1 MPLTKYRTPFT
12 KRIILGDAS
21 QTGNLTIPINNYDP
35 IIFGNIAS
43 NTSSVFTTDFSNI
56 GNALDSNSAYA
67 IELSNGRFFFL
78 DTSTTKTSANSTATI
93 LTVLGFPLVL
103 SGESFANLTFRIR
116 RVISFYDLIF
126 GGLVIS
132 GTLKSG
138 ASGTGDQATVYT
150 ETGSAFSSLFR
161 TSTTWRN
168 SSNVTINNYPV
179 NAFTIFQRTALAT
192 GGTAII
198 EVPISKIV

>member
-12 KRIILGDAS
+12 KRIILGDALQFGS
-21 QTGNLTIPINNYDP
+21 LTIPINNYDP

-78 DTSTTKTSANSTATI
+78 DTTTTKTSANSTATI

-103 SGESFANLTFRIR
+103 SGESFAALTFRIR

-126 GGLVIS
+126 GGLVVS
-132 GTLKSG
+132 GVLKSG
-138 ASGTGDQATVYT
+138 ASGTGDQVSVYT
-150 ETGSAFSSLFR
+150 ETGALFTSLFR

-198 EVPISKIV
+198 EVPISRVV

>member
-1 MPLTKYRTPFT
+1 MPLTRYSTPFK
-12 KRIILGDAS
+12 KRIILGNTS
-21 QTGNLTIPINNYDP
+21 QTANLSIPINNYDP
-35 IIFGNIAS
+35 IIFGNVAS
-43 NTSSVFTTDFSNI
+43 NTSSVFTTDFPNI

-78 DTSTTKTSANSTATI
+78 DTTTTKTSANSTATI
-93 LTVLGFPLVL
+93 LTILGFPLVL
-103 SGESFANLTFRIR
+103 SGESFAGLTFRIR

-126 GGLVIS
+126 GGLVVS
-132 GTLKSG
+132 GTLTSG
-138 ASGTGDQATVYT
+138 ASGTGDTAQLFT
-150 ETGSAFSSLFR
+150 ETGSGFTSLFR

-179 NAFTIFQRTALAT
+179 NAFVVFARTASAT

-198 EVPISKIV
+198 EVPISRIV